1 MTEENVTD
9 GVAALLD
16 PKTDYYRVF
25 ADVDGEDLE
34 WWKKAREFM
43 EFARPSINEA
53 WEKAEYNLSLIHI

>member
-34 WWKKAREFM
+34 WWKKA
-43 EFARPSINEA
+43 
-53 WEKAEYNLSLIHI
+53 LSLIHISEPTRLRQLSRMPSSA